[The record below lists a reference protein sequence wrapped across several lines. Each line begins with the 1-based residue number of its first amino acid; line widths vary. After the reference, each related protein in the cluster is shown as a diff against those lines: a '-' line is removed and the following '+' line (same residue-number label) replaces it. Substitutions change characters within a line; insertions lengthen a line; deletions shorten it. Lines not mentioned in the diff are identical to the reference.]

1 MQSFLGQARG
11 GFSSVGGE
19 ENSQSLILHPWHSRN
34 PATRPGPCRFL
45 FILLQILKKYLLL
58 NLMETLEIVKVLLY
72 ETMYHQPSSNPLG
85 ESSNFSI
92 DAIESTSLHE
102 SGNTFGLKNT
112 KFLFILGDRDDQ

>member
-45 FILLQILKKYLLL
+45 FFLLQILKKYLLL
-58 NLMETLEIVKVLLY
+58 NLMETLEIVKVLIY
-72 ETMYHQPSSNPLG
+72 ETMYHQPRSNPLG
-85 ESSNFSI
+85 ESSFFPI
-92 DAIESTSLHE
+92 DAIQSPSLHE
-102 SGNTFGLKNT
+102 SGDTFGLKKT
-112 KFLFILGDRDDQ
+112 KTISVLGY